1 VISVLVRF
9 QIRESKMTKKDKAA
23 SAKAIFAARKMKK
36 LREKRRRVALG
47 LLAIV
52 LLIAGLCAAIS

>member
-1 VISVLVRF
+1 
-9 QIRESKMTKKDKAA
+9 MTKKDKAA